1 MINSKSKYNAEVVS
15 YLIQLFIVFG
25 AIMLSSLIMA
35 AMIINEVLSMNS
47 ISIGVKVILVSVGF
61 ICGLI
66 ISNSNTRR
74 KIKTCGILSGI
85 IALIFLSISII
96 ATGKVSGSVILNVI
110 LITSAMMLGMFIMLK
125 NKPKNKKYKMRYR

>member
-47 ISIGVKVILVSVGF
+47 ISIGVKVILVSVGL

-66 ISNSNTRR
+66 ISKSNTRS

-110 LITSAMMLGMFIMLK
+110 LITSAMLLGMFIMLK

>member
-66 ISNSNTRR
+66 IS
-74 KIKTCGILSGI
+74 LY
-85 IALIFLSISII
+85 
-96 ATGKVSGSVILNVI
+96 
-110 LITSAMMLGMFIMLK
+110 FIDM
-125 NKPKNKKYKMRYR
+125 YERYEYSS